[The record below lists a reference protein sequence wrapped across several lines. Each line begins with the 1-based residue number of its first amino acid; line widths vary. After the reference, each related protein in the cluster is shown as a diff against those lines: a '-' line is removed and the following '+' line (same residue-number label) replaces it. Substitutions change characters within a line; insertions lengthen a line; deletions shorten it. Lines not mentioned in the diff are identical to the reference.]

1 MVAEGGTVH
10 FPQDVGLE
18 RLLMLQQMTP
28 HPYTT
33 GSPKWT
39 QWVSMYIQSFEG
51 ERVGIGGEG
60 NEGGLNQ
67 IALYVCIKLSN
78 KN

>member
-1 MVAEGGTVH
+1 
-10 FPQDVGLE
+10 
-18 RLLMLQQMTP
+18 MTP